1 MCYGVQSA
9 GWCAASCWPLVLA
22 PMTGGA
28 AHLAMTAAAAALMLC
43 ERTARPIGAVPRWR
57 WIGAGVAVGASVV
70 AGLLASTP

>member
-1 MCYGVQSA
+1 M
-9 GWCAASCWPLVLA
+9 LA

-28 AHLAMTAAAAALMLC
+28 AHLAMTAAAATLMLC

-70 AGLLASTP
+70 TGLLVSTP